1 MHLKDLS
8 RPGTQTFITYL
19 RHLHYLNNLYCIFV
33 QNVGAKHRCQPSNRR
48 WYAWVVR
55 GEHGANRIP

>member
-8 RPGTQTFITYL
+8 QPSTQTVITYL
-19 RHLHYLNNLYCIFV
+19 HHLHYLNDLHHIFV
-33 QNVGAKHRCQPSNRR
+33 QNVGAKYRCQPSNRR

-55 GEHGANRIP
+55 AKRGPNRIP